1 VSRAGQAAR
10 ARRAEQAGRAGQ
22 AGQAE
27 RAGSAGRAAQAV
39 TRRPAAETSALQA
52 ALAAEQAAA
61 YGYGVVGSHL
71 SGAQAQSASA
81 DWIEHQAAADKL
93 DGLLADA
100 GVTGVPAGVAYQ
112 LPHRVSTPAQAT
124 ALAATLE
131 DQVTSAYLGLVA
143 TSARDLRTLGAQQA
157 RAAALRA
164 AAWRGTTVAFPG
176 LASPGK

>member
-1 VSRAGQAAR
+1 VSRAG
-10 ARRAEQAGRAGQ
+10 
-22 AGQAE
+22 
-27 RAGSAGRAAQAV
+27 
-39 TRRPAAETSALQA
+39 TRRTTAEISALQA

-71 SGAQAQSASA
+71 AGTQARSATT
-81 DWIEHQAAADKL
+81 DWIAHQAGADQL

-112 LPHRVSTPAQAT
+112 LPQPVSTTAQAA

-131 DQVTSAYLGLVA
+131 DQVTRGYLGLVA
-143 TSARDLRTLGAQQA
+143 SSADDLRMLGARQA

-164 AAWRGTTVAFPG
+164 AGWRGSTVAFPG
-176 LASPGK
+176 LPASGK